1 MDKIFPFLWVKG
13 ESHECIE
20 KEMRAIKQLGIDA
33 VCVESRT
40 HPDFCG
46 ETWFVDMRFILQTA
60 KNLDM
65 RVWLLDDAHYPTGWA
80 NGNIEKHP
88 EDRAWH
94 LKAEFKDVCGELNG
108 AKVYLPQAEED
119 IVYHIFLVKRTANKL
134 DLSEVLDVTKN
145 YANGYVKLPD
155 VVGSYKLIR
164 LSKSR
169 EGYERPCYVD
179 MCNPNSV
186 DRLIEAVYEPH
197 YQHFKGEFGKTFVGF
212 FSDEPRFANAA
223 MEGFGITN
231 AYQCTL
237 GIEGMCYPWSDEVDE
252 ILALPKEELLS
263 LWWDCG
269 EKTSEIRCNYMAAIT
284 DCYGKYFSGRL
295 ANWCHEHGVMYAGH
309 IIEDMNAH
317 THMGCSAGHYFKSQE
332 GADFASID
340 VVLHQIKAF
349 ETQNCTRAPIC
360 DGYADPQ
367 FFIYTLAKLASSCAR
382 IDKEKQGRALC
393 EIFGAYGHGESV
405 RTMLFLLNHMLSR
418 GINVFIPHAFSMENN
433 DTDCPPYFNM
443 NGKNPALPGYGVLFG
458 YMKKMTELL
467 SGGKADIK
475 TAILYHA
482 EAEWSGKPC
491 MHTDV
496 VAKYLTENQ
505 IDFDILPVDKL
516 KDAVVKGDSVCVGN
530 VKYKTILVPY
540 AEYLPEYAKKLL
552 ATVEKYTL
560 WVDEKVSNIDKFIVQ
575 AKTYSL
581 HHSERDLRIMA
592 YEKENNKFLFLFNE
606 GYAPIQNSLSIKQ
619 GVYEIEN
626 PLTEEKFY
634 YQGTQLPI
642 DMQSGETWIIREKE
656 GVCEKSVHEKQIQPT
671 WEISAR
677 AWNEQAFAY
686 VTTSSKESDIHDLA
700 SFENFSGEI
709 KYKTSISLTAGE
721 RLCLTYRGEYCRV
734 CVDGHTSVSI
744 DGKAVSK
751 EIKKDGIY
759 EVEVSIG
766 SSLGYSE
773 HDTFSQYDYLE
784 PTYIQ
789 QVKVIKN

>member
-13 ESHECIE
+13 ESHESIE
-20 KEMRAIKQLGIDA
+20 KELKAIKALGIDA

-46 ETWFVDMRFILQTA
+46 ETWFIDMRFILQTA
-60 KNLDM
+60 KNLEM

-94 LKAEFKDVCGELNG
+94 LKAEFKDVCGELCG

-119 IVYHIFLVKRTANKL
+119 IIYHIFLVKRVDNKL
-134 DLSEVLDVTKN
+134 DLSEALDVTKN
-145 YANGYVKLPD
+145 YVNGYVKLPD

-179 MCNPNSV
+179 MCNANSV

-197 YQHFKGEFGKTFVGF
+197 YQHFKEEFGKTFVGF
-212 FSDEPRFANAA
+212 FSDEPRFANAT
-223 MEGFGITN
+223 MEGYAITN
-231 AYQCTL
+231 PYLCTL

-269 EKTSEIRCNYMAAIT
+269 EKTPEIRCNYMAAIT

-295 ANWCHEHGVMYAGH
+295 AKWCHDRGVQYAGH

-332 GADFASID
+332 GADYASID

-360 DGYADPQ
+360 GGYADPQ

-382 IDKEKQGRALC
+382 IDKEKQGKALC

-443 NGKNPALPGYGVLFG
+443 NGKNPALMGYASLFT
-458 YMKKMTELL
+458 YMKEMTELL
-467 SGGKADIK
+467 SGGAADIK
-475 TAILYHA
+475 VAIFYHA
-482 EAEWSGKPC
+482 EAEWAGRGC
-491 MHTDV
+491 MHTDI
-496 VAKYLTENQ
+496 VAKLLTENQ
-505 IDFDILPVDKL
+505 IDFDILPANKL
-516 KDAVVKGDSVCVGN
+516 KDATIQDNKVCVGN
-530 VKYKTILVPY
+530 AAYEVILLPFTNFTPKYVQEILDKFRT
-540 AEYLPEYAKKLL
+540 YLLP
-552 ATVEKYTL
+552 VEKDLGNLTKWLADYKYPL
-560 WVDEKVSNIDKFIVQ
+560 QK
-575 AKTYSL
+575 A
-581 HHSERDLRIMA
+581 ERDLRILS
-592 YEKENNKFLFLFNE
+592 YNKDGENVLFLFNE
-606 GYAPIQNSLSIKQ
+606 GYGKINNVLLVDNASYVL
-619 GVYEIEN
+619 EN
-626 PLTEEKFY
+626 PLNHQKSY

-642 DMQSGETWIIREKE
+642 CMRSGEVLLVKKGKGENMAVCAREIAP
-656 GVCEKSVHEKQIQPT
+656 QFDIQCFT
-671 WEISAR
+671 
-677 AWNEQAFAY
+677 WNEENVVLQMKANSN
-686 VTTSSKESDIHDLA
+686 VDIHDIVG
-700 SFENFSGEI
+700 FETFSGRIEF
-709 KYKTSISLTAGE
+709 KTKIAFKAGE
-721 RLCLTYRGEYCRV
+721 QLYVDYRGEYCKISMQ
-734 CVDGHTSVSI
+734 GKESVAI
-744 DGKAVSK
+744 DGKAYSPIATNT
-751 EIKKDGIY
+751 EET
-759 EVEVSIG
+759 EVCISIG
-766 SSLGYSE
+766 ASLGYE
-773 HDTFSQYDYLE
+773 KNDEFSRYDYLE
-784 PTYIQ
+784 PTYIKTM
-789 QVKVIKN
+789 KVLSRKI